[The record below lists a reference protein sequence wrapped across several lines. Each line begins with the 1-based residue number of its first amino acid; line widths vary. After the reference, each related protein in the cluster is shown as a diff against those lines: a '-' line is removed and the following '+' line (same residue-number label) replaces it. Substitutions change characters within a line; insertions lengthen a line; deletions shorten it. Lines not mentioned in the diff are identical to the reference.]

1 MHTPKSVWIVIDK
14 YTIDIFKRKFSDST
28 FDLVNCPC
36 SVVFIFYFMRSISLS
51 KQPTF
56 GDATTGLSHRSI
68 ICLTEPIIDL
78 NATDKS
84 RYFAQPRPI
93 IVKYPVDPKG
103 RNLRSGPILAAS
115 IVLRRQND
123 NKV

>member
-1 MHTPKSVWIVIDK
+1 MHNK
-14 YTIDIFKRKFSDST
+14 DIFKRKFSDSI
-28 FDLVNCPC
+28 FDLVSCPC

-56 GDATTGLSHRSI
+56 GDATTGLSRRSI
-68 ICLTEPIIDL
+68 ICLTEPITDL

-93 IVKYPVDPKG
+93 IVKYQVDPKG

-115 IVLRRQND
+115 IHSVLRRQND